1 MSGFSFGKPAT
12 TTTTSAFSFGSSPFG
27 TSAGAKPA
35 FGIGATSNPLF
46 SPTVTSN
53 ASSTPS
59 TSSLF
64 QSPLSLTSTT
74 GNPATNAATTQSG
87 FGLPS
92 FPSLAKPSTPA
103 SGFGLSTNTSFG
115 LNASLTPSTQSSFG
129 QLFTNPASSL
139 MKPTT
144 TTATATTSSFGSPF
158 SFGSTAGAAVTS
170 QNATTTAAPIGF
182 GALPS
187 SNLLSTSAP
196 NVSSAANTSAV
207 SQPATTSITFGFGLL
222 SNPLSST
229 AVSTVATPA
238 TVASSTPFSF
248 GKPDLSATATS
259 TVASGFGVSSLG
271 IMSGTSSSTAATS
284 ITTATSFGG
293 ITSSV
298 TSLAATTTTTS
309 VPSVSTATATSIT
322 STPQTLTYNQLED
335 LVNKW
340 TLELEEQERYFLD
353 EAERINQWDQTLITN
368 AESITSMYEKVETC
382 QCEQSRL
389 EQELDFIEGQQRELE
404 SLLEPLERAVN
415 ELPPGHLHSD
425 YEREAIFQLAT
436 NVDLELGQLLS
447 DLREIAD
454 QTNSTTASS
463 AVTTLNSN
471 SSSGASGLNASSS
484 AVATPGGGSAINSV
498 NSLDDS
504 KKDNATINGKKGSGN
519 NSADVMNQI
528 TRILNCHMHSLNWIH
543 HNTQEI
549 MDRLKMLNG
558 VS

>member
-1 MSGFSFGKPAT
+1 MSGFSFGKPGTT

-64 QSPLSLTSTT
+64 QSPSLSLTSTT
-74 GNPATNAATTQSG
+74 GNAATTQSG

-144 TTATATTSSFGSPF
+144 ATATATTSSFGSPF

-170 QNATTTAAPIGF
+170 QNATTTAPIGF

-238 TVASSTPFSF
+238 TVASSTPFGF

-259 TVASGFGVSSLG
+259 TAASGFGVSSLG

-454 QTNSTTASS
+454 QTNSTTAS
-463 AVTTLNSN
+463 AVTALNSN
-471 SSSGASGLNASSS
+471 SSGAPGLNASST
-484 AVATPGGGSAINSV
+484 VATPGGGSAINSV